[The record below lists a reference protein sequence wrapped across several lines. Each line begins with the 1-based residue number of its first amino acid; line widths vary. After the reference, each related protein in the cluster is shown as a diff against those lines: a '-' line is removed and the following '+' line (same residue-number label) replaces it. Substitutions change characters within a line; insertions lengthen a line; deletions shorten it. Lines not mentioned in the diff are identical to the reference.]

1 MTRAKSLKRSLGLP
15 AVTFYGV
22 GAILGAGIYVLIGKV
37 AGASGYFAPVSFVL
51 AALIALFSAFSFA
64 ELGAR
69 FPRSAGVAVYIAEAF
84 KFRGLTQLIGLLVV
98 FTGVV
103 SAATM
108 ATGIVGYVQLFSDLP
123 DLFIIV
129 LFVAVIAGVAIWG
142 IEEASW
148 VITIITLLEVGGL
161 IYVVAIASDSIVK
174 NPISNYISLDLLESP
189 GVASG
194 IFLGGFVAF
203 YAFIGFEDMVNLAE
217 EVKQPEQALPKAIIL
232 ALLIATALYIA
243 VSIAALAVLSPE
255 QLSVSKAPL
264 ADVVSSQ
271 GESASWIALVSLIA
285 VINGAIVQMIMA
297 SRIIYGMAAEGLLIK
312 GLATINTVTLTP
324 IRATLLCALVTVLLA
339 LIFPLTSLAQATSLV
354 ILAVFAM
361 VNIALIK
368 VNRTFPAS
376 ATVHYSNWV
385 PYMGALL
392 CLAMI
397 LSRIII

>member
-69 FPRSAGVAVYIAEAF
+69 FPRSAGVAVYIDEAF

-108 ATGIVGYVQLFSDLP
+108 ATGIVGYVQLFSGLP

-194 IFLGGFVAF
+194 IFLGGFLAF

-243 VSIAALAVLSPE
+243 VAIAALSVLSPE